1 MLQSANGPF
10 RIGAMGA
17 ASGHIS
23 KESKVK
29 AYKLG
34 ELIAERGHFLITG
47 ATNGLPLEAA
57 FGAHNKNGI
66 IYGISP
72 AKNASDHVKN
82 WHLPLEP
89 HTFITYTGLGF
100 DFRDHMN
107 IFNSEIVIFNGG
119 GIGTLN
125 EFSLA
130 YHESKIIGI
139 LLESGGVSRKIESL
153 IDGLAYRTH
162 AKIFYASDPAELLDL
177 TIAEREKG
185 LDESTYHYE

>member
-1 MLQSANGPF
+1 MSEIKGPF

-23 KESKVK
+23 QEARKK
-29 AYKLG
+29 AFHLG
-34 ELIAERGHFLITG
+34 ELIAERGHHLITG

-57 FGAHNKNGI
+57 YGAHSKGGI

-89 HTFITYTGLGF
+89 HTFVTYTGLGF
-100 DFRDHMN
+100 DFRDHIN
-107 IFNSEIVIFNGG
+107 IFNSEIVIFTGG

-130 YHESKIIGI
+130 YHECKIIGI
-139 LLESGGVSRKIESL
+139 LGQSGGVTRKIESL
-153 IDGLAYRTH
+153 VDGLAYRTS
-162 AKIFYASDPAELLDL
+162 AKLFYANTPAELLDL

-185 LDESTYHYE
+185 LDESIYHYE

>member
-1 MLQSANGPF
+1 MSSSIGPF

-17 ASGHIS
+17 ASGHITQLAR
-23 KESKVK
+23 KK
-29 AYKLG
+29 AFQLG
-34 ELIAERGHFLITG
+34 QIIAERGHYLITG

-57 FGAHNKNGI
+57 FGAASRKGTI
-66 IYGISP
+66 FGMSP
-72 AKNASDHVKN
+72 AKNASDHEKN

-100 DFRDHMN
+100 DFRDHLN
-107 IFNSEIVIFNGG
+107 IFNSEIVIFTGG

-130 YHESKIIGI
+130 YHEGKIIGV
-139 LLESGGVSRKIESL
+139 LEQSGGVSRKIESL
-153 IDGLAYRTH
+153 VDGLAYRTS
-162 AKIFYASDPAELLDL
+162 AKVFYAPDPAQLLDL

>member
-1 MLQSANGPF
+1 MSLPVVPF

-23 KESKVK
+23 QLARKK
-29 AYKLG
+29 AYHLG
-34 ELIAERGHFLITG
+34 ELVAERGHYLITG

-57 FGAHNKNGI
+57 FGAASMKGTI
-66 IYGISP
+66 FGISP

-89 HTFITYTGLGF
+89 HTFITYTGLGY
-100 DFRDHMN
+100 DFRDHLN
-107 IFNSEIVIFNGG
+107 IFNSEIVIFTGG

-130 YHESKIIGI
+130 YHEGKIIGV
-139 LLESGGVSRKIESL
+139 LEQSGGVSRKIESL
-153 IDGLAYRTH
+153 VDGLAYRTS
-162 AKIFYASDPAELLDL
+162 AKIFYSPDPAQLLDL

-185 LDESTYHYE
+185 LDESIYHYE